1 MVVRKITTGNT
12 VYVRCIPPH
21 LGGWCGPGKHR
32 GRSCSMQHVHWG
44 VLAQRS
50 GHQATGSRL
59 PLACHRLQLHNM
71 CWEVIIIGKFQLY
84 LARLRLLRNCTC
96 LPYHCATLPPGRSA
110 TMCELPAASL
120 SAPCSPAAAA
130 RTAGGTATSQG
141 SPQTTRLPSC
151 R

>member
-1 MVVRKITTGNT
+1 
-12 VYVRCIPPH
+12 
-21 LGGWCGPGKHR
+21 
-32 GRSCSMQHVHWG
+32 MQNVHWG

-59 PLACHRLQLHNM
+59 PLACHRLRLLNM
-71 CWEVIIIGKFQLY
+71 CWEVIVGKCHRDLPAISSTVTCITQLRA
-84 LARLRLLRNCTC
+84 LC
-96 LPYHCATLPPGRSA
+96 LPYHCATLPSGSSA

-120 SAPCSPAAAA
+120 SAPCPPAAAA
-130 RTAGGTATSQG
+130 RTAGGTATPQG